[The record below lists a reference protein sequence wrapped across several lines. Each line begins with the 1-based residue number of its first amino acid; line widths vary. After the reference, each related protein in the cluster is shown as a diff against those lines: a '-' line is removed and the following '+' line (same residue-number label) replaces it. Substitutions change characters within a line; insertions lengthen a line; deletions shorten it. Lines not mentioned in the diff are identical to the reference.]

1 MAYQAKVYVVQ
12 RFDHDGRHG
21 PVVAVKLTHADA
33 HKIAKDLAPAKV
45 TCVIADKTP
54 EPNVGRFASHPPCK

>member
-33 HKIAKDLAPAKV
+33 HRIAKDHAPAKV

-54 EPNVGRFASHPPCK
+54 EPNVDRFASQRACK